1 MLQTTGLSSTPVN
14 LCRYDAVIH
23 CTLMSHTLLGIHAA
37 DSHCSEAWWGLP
49 AGRKSVLGTSPLPG
63 DLTGTCPAEC
73 PGWFL
78 IYPRNQRD
86 FHQAQE
92 STHVKG
98 SIMWSALSCCHL
110 FTKGLINAG
119 SVHVERS
126 RPQLHHSRGGE
137 GFPSTTSSCPHRIQR
152 TIN

>member
-63 DLTGTCPAEC
+63 DFAGTCAAEC
-73 PGWFL
+73 PDWFL

-86 FHQAQE
+86 FHQCTRIHPCQRQHHVVSAQLL
-92 STHVKG
+92 SLVYQGLDQCWIGARGAITP
-98 SIMWSALSCCHL
+98 SITSL
-110 FTKGLINAG
+110 
-119 SVHVERS
+119 ER
-126 RPQLHHSRGGE
+126 RRGV
-137 GFPSTTSSCPHRIQR
+137 SKHDVIMSS
-152 TIN
+152 